1 VREPLIVL
9 EASLRVVSANE
20 SFRRTFEVS
29 REETE
34 HQYFYELGNGQWNIP
49 QLTTLLENVVRENRT
64 FQDFRIEHN
73 FPSIGT
79 RVMLINAKGIVREG
93 KPSYILLAIEDVTD
107 RRP

>member
-1 VREPLIVL
+1 ML

-20 SFRRTFEVS
+20 SFYRTFKVR

-34 HQYFYELGNGQWNIP
+34 HQYFFELGNGQWNIP
-49 QLTTLLENVVRENRT
+49 DLITLLEKRGRENKT
-64 FQDFRIEHN
+64 FQDFRVEHN

-93 KPSYILLAIEDVTD
+93 KPS
-107 RRP
+107 